1 MAKIAKS
8 YIKQWEAD
16 WARLRE
22 AGDLPKG
29 YGTSKPMSRKEYVQ
43 RQINK
48 IEFAPTKVNKQ
59 IKELQRQI
67 EASESKS
74 EKKVLKSEL
83 EKAKFYKESIKLAQ
97 KERNPEKAK
106 RYSEEAELD
115 IKVDFS
121 RLQEN
126 KKQQKNLKTYKKN
139 DDIYF
144 RYLGISSHDKVTL
157 SDGSTYSMED
167 LKKAVEKHN
176 VNIKRTFFDDNI
188 TKVKYAE
195 SVYNTFMSTA
205 KQKIKTNFGT
215 FSRLPGRDQEGMRK
229 LMGIEGVNAALKY

>member
-1 MAKIAKS
+1 MARIAQK

-22 AGDLPKG
+22 AGALPPG
-29 YGTSKPMSRKEYVQ
+29 YRTSKPITRREYVQ

-48 IEFAPTKVNKQ
+48 IEFAPSKVNRQ
-59 IKELQRQI
+59 IKELQKQL

-74 EKKVLKSEL
+74 EKKVLKEDL

-97 KERNPEKAK
+97 KERNPEKAQ
-106 RYSEEAELD
+106 RYREEAELD
-115 IKVDFS
+115 IEVDFS
-121 RLQEN
+121 RLKEN
-126 KKQQKNLKTYKKN
+126 KKQQKTIKNYKKN
-139 DDIYF
+139 ADIYF

-157 SDGSTYSMED
+157 SDGSTYTMAD

-176 VNIKRTFFDDNI
+176 VNIRRTFFEDNI

-195 SVYNTFMSTA
+195 SVYNTFMTTA
-205 KQKIKTNFGT
+205 KQKIKNNFGT
-215 FSRLPGRDQEGMRK
+215 FSRLPDRDQEGMRK
-229 LMGIEGVNAALKY
+229 LMGIEGINAALKY

>member
-1 MAKIAKS
+1 MARIAPK

-16 WARLRE
+16 WAKLRE
-22 AGDLPKG
+22 AGELPKG
-29 YGTSKPMSRKEYVQ
+29 YGSSKPISRKEYVQ

-48 IEFAPTKVNKQ
+48 IELAPNRVNRQ
-59 IKELQRQI
+59 IKELQKQI

-83 EKAKFYKESIKLAQ
+83 EKAKFYKEAIKSAVKQ
-97 KERNPEKAK
+97 RDPEKAE
-106 RYSEEAELD
+106 RYREEAAAD
-115 IKVDFS
+115 INVDYS
-121 RLQEN
+121 RRKEN
-126 KKQQKNLKTYKKN
+126 KKLRNIKTYKKN

-176 VNIKRTFFDDNI
+176 VNIKSTFFADNI

-195 SVYNTFMSTA
+195 SIYNTFMSTA
-205 KQKIKTNFGT
+205 KEKIKNNFGT

-229 LMGIEGVNAALKY
+229 LMGIEGINEALKY